1 MKTITAFIKRHPV
14 LSYFA
19 FVFAISWGGMLLVIG
34 GPGAIQGTEE
44 HVEMLWPLALL
55 ATFAGP
61 PIASILLTGL
71 VAGRA
76 GLRELLSRL
85 LRWRVDARWYA
96 VALLT
101 APLVVSVVLLALALT
116 SPGYVP
122 GIITTS
128 NKVSLLLFGIT
139 WGLIGGG
146 LLEELGWTG
155 FAVPA
160 LRQRHDALTT
170 ALIVG
175 LLWGA
180 WHLPITFWI
189 MSGSTSG
196 GLSLAAFLPVFVFF
210 HFGALPAYRVLLVWV
225 HDRTASL
232 PAVMLMHASYSAS
245 RMILNPLAIAGVAL
259 ATYDLVSAAALWV
272 VVAGLAVAFRGQLTR
287 QPMPRGVA

>member
-1 MKTITAFIKRHPV
+1 VA
-14 LSYFA
+14 
-19 FVFAISWGGMLLVIG
+19 GG
-34 GPGAIQGTEE
+34 
-44 HVEMLWPLALL
+44 WPL
-55 ATFAGP
+55 
-61 PIASILLTGL
+61 
-71 VAGRA
+71 V
-76 GLRELLSRL
+76 
-85 LRWRVDARWYA
+85 A

-101 APLVVSVVLLALALT
+101 APLLVTAILLALSLT
-116 SPGYVP
+116 SPEYVP

-128 NKVSLLLFGIT
+128 DKASLVLFGIT

-155 FAVPA
+155 FAVPT

-232 PAVMLMHASYSAS
+232 LVVMLMHASYSAS
-245 RMILNPLAIAGVAL
+245 RMILNPVAIAGVAL

-287 QPMPRGVA
+287 QPLRTRVA